1 MGRGYAFTDESG
13 AFGWQLDNPTVSTYF
28 IIGAIIVQEGNLESV
43 RAQVEEVRKKYFQT
57 GEMKSSS
64 LGKNHQRRKRI
75 LAELLKVNFS
85 IFSVVID
92 KSQLIE
98 MKGLHFKPSFY
109 KFTNNIVHKEL
120 KRAFREIT
128 IVADEIGGSEYMQS
142 FAKYVK
148 ERQDIPNLLNDAAF
162 RFENSKNDVLIQLA
176 DLISGSIAYDFDPHR
191 GDTSQNYR
199 RMLEKK
205 FIRIE
210 LYPKNIETYTVD
222 TSALAESYDK
232 DVADICMRQAL
243 IFLGKHEDDEDVER
257 KAQVIILKYLLFR
270 FMNNDQRKYIPT
282 KELKNQLLYSLEQEF
297 STQTFRTRI
306 IGKMRDEGVIIAS
319 SSPKKGYKIPA
330 TKAELYD
337 FINHGTTIILPMLE
351 RLKKCRD
358 TIKLG
363 TANQLDLFEKTEYSN
378 LKKYFDDINLGE

>member
-1 MGRGYAFTDESG
+1 
-13 AFGWQLDNPTVSTYF
+13 
-28 IIGAIIVQEGNLESV
+28 
-43 RAQVEEVRKKYFQT
+43 
-57 GEMKSSS
+57 MKSSS

-85 IFSVVID
+85 IFAVVID

-191 GDTSQNYR
+191 GDTS
-199 RMLEKK
+199 
-205 FIRIE
+205 
-210 LYPKNIETYTVD
+210 
-222 TSALAESYDK
+222 
-232 DVADICMRQAL
+232 
-243 IFLGKHEDDEDVER
+243 
-257 KAQVIILKYLLFR
+257 
-270 FMNNDQRKYIPT
+270 
-282 KELKNQLLYSLEQEF
+282 
-297 STQTFRTRI
+297 
-306 IGKMRDEGVIIAS
+306 
-319 SSPKKGYKIPA
+319 
-330 TKAELYD
+330 
-337 FINHGTTIILPMLE
+337 
-351 RLKKCRD
+351 
-358 TIKLG
+358 
-363 TANQLDLFEKTEYSN
+363 
-378 LKKYFDDINLGE
+378 

>member
-1 MGRGYAFTDESG
+1 MERVFAFTDESG
-13 AFGWQLDNPTVSTYF
+13 AFGWQLDNANVSTHF
-28 IIGAIIVQEGNLESV
+28 IIGAVIVRESV
-43 RAQVEEVRKKYFQT
+43 LDEVRMQVEEIRRKYFQT

-64 LGKNHQRRKRI
+64 IGKNHSRRKRI
-75 LAELLKVNFS
+75 LSDLQKIDFS
-85 IFSVVID
+85 IFAVVLD
-92 KSQLIE
+92 KTQLLE
-98 MKGLHFKPSFY
+98 AKGLRFKPSFY

-128 IVADEIGGSEYMQS
+128 VVADEIGGSEYMQS
-142 FAKYVK
+142 FAKYVS

-176 DLISGSIAYDFDPHR
+176 DLISGSIAFDFDAHR

-205 FIRIE
+205 LIRIE
-210 LYPKNIETYTVD
+210 LYPKTIDTYTVD
-222 TSALAESYDK
+222 TSAMAANYDK
-232 DVADICMRQAL
+232 DIADICMRQAL
-243 IFLGKHEDDEDVER
+243 IFISKHEDDEDIDR

-270 FMNNDQRKYIPT
+270 FMNNDQRQYIST
-282 KELKNQLLYSLEQEF
+282 RELKNQLKYTLEQEF
-297 STQTFRTRI
+297 STQTFRTKI

-337 FINHGTTIILPMLE
+337 FMNHGTTIILPMLE

-358 TIKLG
+358 IVKLG
-363 TANQLDLFEKTEYSN
+363 TVNEVDLFEKTEYSN
-378 LKKYFDDINLGE
+378 LKKYFDDIEIR